1 MIPLYIPYIKYVI
14 APGTRFER
22 DKKVLFDPD
31 GEVAQG
37 KPLINYG
44 WAPSGLKEFVEALYV
59 SKKGSRIGFE
69 DFYKEKILGT
79 NQDIVQILKTEGLI
93 DEKLPALLIIRIKE
107 NVEVPALLA
116 NIDRILFK
124 RCQLCGQSWRNINPP
139 ADFVDFLRDLGLENV
154 VHVFQCSRQLCK
166 FLCEYYDY
174 CEKSYTST
182 EGFSHVESEKIE
194 CLKALLMLMAGKI
207 SQIQRYECVLREKVP
222 SKLGCRELI
231 TMKKEVSLDLETF
244 KKLVSSA
251 HKITCTT
258 CIERPL
264 RFDFTPLRYFF
275 FDHKTWSFMQK
286 QRYCKVLGRRN
297 IDALPTRL
305 LSEFINS
312 YDKYRD
318 GTQLIA
324 PINHRGVLEA
334 FLNVSAVKFELKHS
348 VEYTCNICK
357 AIHKITDIPI
367 KAMFRDS
374 DVFKHEAYFADLLWN
389 KIWEVY
395 PKEFCNS
402 FQGKTQIKISEST
415 VIKREVKAKEL
426 DPISKFPLSSYD
438 YVVDL
443 SALGLNRRLLFDL
456 TTGLWKK
463 SGFHEVGRTTEDYI
477 ETWKELLFNIPHR
490 IANAYAVWYVVV
502 NSTEDRFF
510 DETAPYG
517 VRNMEALVDLVTSGD
532 RKTTILLKSDNDLKY
547 LNLNVHRFL
556 VIPVFNSTPAKGE
569 ARWEIKR
576 LEEKRYDK
584 LLIWKAVNLLVQ

>member
-107 NVEVPALLA
+107 NVEVPALLV

-207 SQIQRYECVLREKVP
+207 SQIQRYECILREKVHP
-222 SKLGCRELI
+222 
-231 TMKKEVSLDLETF
+231 
-244 KKLVSSA
+244 
-251 HKITCTT
+251 
-258 CIERPL
+258 
-264 RFDFTPLRYFF
+264 
-275 FDHKTWSFMQK
+275 
-286 QRYCKVLGRRN
+286 
-297 IDALPTRL
+297 
-305 LSEFINS
+305 NS
-312 YDKYRD
+312 V
-318 GTQLIA
+318 A
-324 PINHRGVLEA
+324 EN
-334 FLNVSAVKFELKHS
+334 
-348 VEYTCNICK
+348 
-357 AIHKITDIPI
+357 
-367 KAMFRDS
+367 
-374 DVFKHEAYFADLLWN
+374 
-389 KIWEVY
+389 
-395 PKEFCNS
+395 
-402 FQGKTQIKISEST
+402 
-415 VIKREVKAKEL
+415 
-426 DPISKFPLSSYD
+426 
-438 YVVDL
+438 
-443 SALGLNRRLLFDL
+443 
-456 TTGLWKK
+456 
-463 SGFHEVGRTTEDYI
+463 
-477 ETWKELLFNIPHR
+477 
-490 IANAYAVWYVVV
+490 
-502 NSTEDRFF
+502 
-510 DETAPYG
+510 
-517 VRNMEALVDLVTSGD
+517 
-532 RKTTILLKSDNDLKY
+532 
-547 LNLNVHRFL
+547 
-556 VIPVFNSTPAKGE
+556 
-569 ARWEIKR
+569 
-576 LEEKRYDK
+576 
-584 LLIWKAVNLLVQ
+584 